1 MLDRSTHRCRQRC
14 HVLVCPS
21 IVPRPELAAGG
32 DSHRT
37 SIHVDEL
44 TAGLHK
50 WKRQLDLRFADY
62 FFMRAKQE
70 DERPRA
76 TGLLAAPEQQGDP
89 ELAVLTGSFTERTPV
104 ENPSESPSRPS
115 AGIPSEV

>member
-1 MLDRSTHRCRQRC
+1 M
-14 HVLVCPS
+14 
-21 IVPRPELAAGG
+21 PRPELAAGG

-50 WKRQLDLRFADY
+50 WKRQLDLHFAYY